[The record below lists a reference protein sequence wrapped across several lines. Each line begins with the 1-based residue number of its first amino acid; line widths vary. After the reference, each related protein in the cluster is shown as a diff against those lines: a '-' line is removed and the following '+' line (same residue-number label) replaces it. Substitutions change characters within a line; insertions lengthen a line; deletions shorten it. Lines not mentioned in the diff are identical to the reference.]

1 MPARRARCSS
11 RPGYTWIIHHL
22 LMHDEF
28 MECSVTREPTPT
40 FSLHRYPFVPSRFYF
55 VPRQWL
61 SDVATTGD
69 FDARHLLLA
78 MCDGGQYIKFPES
91 ARANDWT
98 RNPDPRV
105 PNVVSH
111 VTYLDT
117 LARLRTRGWLAAA
130 RGEADDT
137 EIYRLLAWPDF
148 AGEGVVYVPRA
159 YVLRRW
165 PGWLGKNQWG
175 YRAALLGLFACMTE
189 DSAVNQVPPSGPLA
203 QLTAGARRIVAL
215 AHMALPALPT
225 RVQPGLGLSMLA
237 DLGLVE
243 EVKAART
250 ARSRV
255 FRFSPDALDTEPGRW
270 PPELIARLCGLDV
283 IQDEA
288 WVRLVQA
295 FLAHNCKPP
304 EDAPAIWAT
313 IRRYAR
319 HVATPDDARRVLS
332 LLTQSA
338 DRPEAGRL
346 LTGARRVLGDFVAAQ
361 EAEARWEAGPP
372 FELPLENGYT
382 VPGAGLLPPHAA
394 SRVLDTQLLVTYQ
407 RANRL
412 SKPTAAEL
420 ATGLRLYVR
429 QNAGADDQLVH
440 LFLLRPPLS
449 RLDRW
454 AIEAGSVLDASP
466 LHTRLDYGRPFQ
478 VAVECASNS
487 SQLTLRCQFRIR
499 RSRRGPHKSH
509 VPGAEGLA
517 R

>member
-11 RPGYTWIIHHL
+11 RPGYSWIIHHL
-22 LMHDEF
+22 LAYDEF
-28 MECSVTREPTPT
+28 TECNVTLEPTPA

-61 SDVATTGD
+61 RDVATTGD

-78 MCDGGQYIKFPES
+78 MCDGGQYVKFPES
-91 ARANDWT
+91 ARENHWT
-98 RNPDPRV
+98 RNSDPRV
-105 PNVVSH
+105 PNIVSH
-111 VTYLDT
+111 VTYMDT
-117 LARLRTRGWLAAA
+117 LARLQARGWLVEA

-137 EIYRLLAWPDF
+137 EIYRLLGWPDF
-148 AGEGVVYVPRA
+148 ADEGVVYAPRA

-165 PGWLGKNQWG
+165 PGWLGKNHWG

-189 DSAVNQVPPSGPLA
+189 DSAGSPTPTSGPLV
-203 QLTAGARRIVAL
+203 QMTAGARRIVAL
-215 AHMALPALPT
+215 AHTILPALPT

-243 EVKAART
+243 EVKEART

-255 FRFSPDALDTEPGRW
+255 FRFSPDALAPEPGRW
-270 PPELIARLCGLDV
+270 PPELVARLCGLDV

-288 WVRLVQA
+288 WVTLVQA
-295 FLAHNCKPP
+295 FLAYNCKPP
-304 EDAPAIWAT
+304 EDAPAIWAI

-319 HVATPDDARRVLS
+319 HVATPDDARRVLAR
-332 LLTQSA
+332 LTQLA
-338 DRPEAGRL
+338 DRPAPGRL

-372 FELPLENGYT
+372 FELPLKNGHT
-382 VPGAGLLPPHAA
+382 TPGACLLPPNAD

-407 RANRL
+407 RASRL
-412 SKPTAAEL
+412 SKVAAAEL

-429 QNAGADDQLVH
+429 QNAGDDDQLVH
-440 LFLLRPPLS
+440 LFFLRPPLS

-454 AIEAGSVLDASP
+454 AIEAGSVHDASP

-499 RSRRGPHKSH
+499 RSRRAAH
-509 VPGAEGLA
+509 
-517 R
+517 

>member
-1 MPARRARCSS
+1 MVQESQAAFP
-11 RPGYTWIIHHL
+11 
-22 LMHDEF
+22 
-28 MECSVTREPTPT
+28 
-40 FSLHRYPFVPSRFYF
+40 LHRYPFVPSRFYF

-61 SDVATTGD
+61 RDVATTGD

-91 ARANDWT
+91 ARVNDWT

-111 VTYLDT
+111 VTYMDT
-117 LARLRTRGWLAAA
+117 LARLRAWDWLAEA
-130 RGEADDT
+130 RSEVDDT
-137 EIYRLLAWPDF
+137 EIYRLLAWPHF
-148 AGEGVVYVPRA
+148 AGEGVVYAPRA

-189 DSAVNQVPPSGPLA
+189 DSVVSQVTTSGPLVEV
-203 QLTAGARRIVAL
+203 TAGARRIVAL
-215 AHMALPALPT
+215 AHAALPALPA

-243 EVKAART
+243 EVKEART

-255 FRFSPDALDTEPGRW
+255 FRFSPAALEAEPGCW
-270 PPELIARLCGLDV
+270 PPELVARLCGLDV
-283 IQDEA
+283 VQDEA
-288 WVRLVQA
+288 WVALVQA
-295 FLAHNCKPP
+295 FLVYNCKPP
-304 EDAPAIWAT
+304 EDAPAVWAV

-319 HVATPDDARRVLS
+319 HVATPDDARRVLAR
-332 LLTQSA
+332 LTQLA

-346 LTGARRVLGDFVAAQ
+346 LTGVRRVLGDFVAAQ
-361 EAEARWEAGPP
+361 KAEIRWEAGTP
-372 FELPLENGYT
+372 FELPLKNGYT
-382 VPGAGLLPPHAA
+382 APGAGLLPPNAD

-407 RANRL
+407 RASRL
-412 SKPTAAEL
+412 SKATAAEL

-454 AIEAGSVLDASP
+454 AIDEGSVLDASP

-478 VAVECASNS
+478 VTVECAADS

-499 RSRRGPHKSH
+499 RSRRG
-509 VPGAEGLA
+509 AC
-517 R
+517 